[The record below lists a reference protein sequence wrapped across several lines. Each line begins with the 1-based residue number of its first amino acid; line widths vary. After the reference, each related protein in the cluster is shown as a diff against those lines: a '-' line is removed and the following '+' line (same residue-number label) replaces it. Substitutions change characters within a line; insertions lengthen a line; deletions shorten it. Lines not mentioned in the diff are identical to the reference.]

1 MSEISSSGLY
11 FTLSSSLHS
20 LLGVQKSSSRIS
32 LAFCG
37 PLRFLPRRY
46 SAKTLEVVVF
56 VASFARPK
64 YEHQILVA
72 TNYEYLILHSIF
84 HSINFLQSLPVVS
97 SFGDSSTQM
106 FPSLARPKLLP
117 DSNSSQKNVSNTKLY
132 LCKDIYM
139 AVRKLKPNCFNV
151 ETVFCNPSMSQVLC
165 LTSCFCH
172 DSWGETSQ
180 LRYKGASEQVHFC
193 DCASLVARL

>member
-20 LLGVQKSSSRIS
+20 VLGVHHTRVQKSSSRIS

-72 TNYEYLILHSIF
+72 TNSSFHFPLSTFCSHSK
-84 HSINFLQSLPVVS
+84 VVS
-97 SFGDSSTQM
+97 SFADSLIQM
-106 FPSLARPKLLP
+106 SPSLARPKLLP
-117 DSNSSQKNVSNTKLY
+117 DSNSSQHKTVFMQRYLHGRKEAKTKL
-132 LCKDIYM
+132 LQC
-139 AVRKLKPNCFNV
+139 
-151 ETVFCNPSMSQVLC
+151 
-165 LTSCFCH
+165 
-172 DSWGETSQ
+172 
-180 LRYKGASEQVHFC
+180 
-193 DCASLVARL
+193 